1 MTPFGALL
9 GVFALLSLLAVGGGT
24 AVLPEMK
31 AMTVSRLGWLTA
43 DQFVTIYSLGQ
54 LAPGPNMLMV
64 SVIGYHVASTS
75 GPVAGLAGVF
85 TALVGFL
92 LPSSL
97 LALAVS
103 RLWGRF
109 EGSPWRT
116 AVQRGLAPMAIGLM
130 AAGVI
135 ALARVATRD
144 FTTIAMAALVTVVLL
159 RRHVNP
165 ALLIL
170 AGGLMGWLLLRA

>member
-1 MTPFGALL
+1 VNHLASLL

-31 AMTVSRLGWLTA
+31 AMLVTRLGWLSA
-43 DQFVTIYSLGQ
+43 EQFVTIYSLGQ

-64 SVIGYHVASTS
+64 SVIGYHVA
-75 GPVAGLAGVF
+75 GAAGALA
-85 TALVGFL
+85 ALVGFL
-92 LPSSL
+92 LPSSV
-97 LALAVS
+97 LALGVS
-103 RLWGRF
+103 RLWSRF

-116 AVQRGLAPMAIGLM
+116 AIQRGLAPVAIGFM
-130 AAGVI
+130 GAGVI
-135 ALARVATRD
+135 AIARVATRD
-144 FTTIAMAALVTVVLL
+144 LVTMAMAAVVATVLL

-170 AGGLMGWLLLRA
+170 AGGLVGWLLLRP